1 MSASFSKSLAL
12 TTPVPCAR
20 SRRIFGRLTRCA
32 KTTFRRFS
40 MMSSGS
46 SVTPGTCESSWSTFS
61 LFTHLGA
68 APWMAA
74 TRARPQATPSVTRVA
89 AALRDAGV
97 IRSRAAFITLAL
109 VRGSARKLQAGEY
122 EVERATDTMGVLR
135 LLETGRVKQHIV
147 LHPEGAT
154 VTELAGELERER
166 IASAAATLRVARDP
180 AFLRGLG
187 IPGPSVEAY
196 LFPDTDPFVR
206 GMTPEEILT
215 RMVQRLRAKL
225 TPDTLARARERG
237 LDLHGLL
244 TLASIIE
251 REAVARDEMRLLS
264 AVFWNRLKLDMPLQ
278 ADPTVQYALDKE
290 RRALTRT
297 DLLVD
302 HPFNTYRH
310 PGLPPGPIASPGLQA
325 IAAALDPA
333 PVKYLYFVA
342 MDDRRHYFS
351 TTIEQHNA
359 AVARYRLARS
369 R

>member
-1 MSASFSKSLAL
+1 MGLRPLPSAL
-12 TTPVPCAR
+12 T
-20 SRRIFGRLTRCA
+20 
-32 KTTFRRFS
+32 
-40 MMSSGS
+40 
-46 SVTPGTCESSWSTFS
+46 
-61 LFTHLGA
+61 LGA
-68 APWMAA
+68 AVLA
-74 TRARPQATPSVTRVA
+74 TVLAWEIFTPAPALDAGGVVVEIPAHRGVLGVA

-97 IRSRAAFITLAL
+97 IRSRAAFITLTL

-187 IPGPSVEAY
+187 IPGPSVEGY
-196 LFPDTDPFVR
+196 LFPDTYQFVR

-225 TPDTLARARERG
+225 TPDTLARSRGRG

-251 REAVARDEMRLLS
+251 REAVARDEMRLIS

-359 AVARYRLARS
+359 AVARYRLART

>member
-1 MSASFSKSLAL
+1 MPLCSRGRMCPRRIRTVRWSWAAFFFS
-12 TTPVPCAR
+12 
-20 SRRIFGRLTRCA
+20 SRRRHTRS
-32 KTTFRRFS
+32 KRDW
-40 MMSSGS
+40 SSDVCS
-46 SVTPGTCESSWSTFS
+46 SD
-61 LFTHLGA
+61 LH
-68 APWMAA
+68 
-74 TRARPQATPSVTRVA
+74 VA
-89 AALRDAGV
+89 
-97 IRSRAAFITLAL
+97 
-109 VRGSARKLQAGEY
+109 
-122 EVERATDTMGVLR
+122 
-135 LLETGRVKQHIV
+135 H
-147 LHPEGAT
+147 
-154 VTELAGELERER
+154 
-166 IASAAATLRVARDP
+166 DP

-187 IPGPSVEAY
+187 IPGPSVEGY
-196 LFPDTDPFVR
+196 LFPDTFQLVR

-225 TPDTLARARERG
+225 TPDTLARSRGRG

-251 REAVARDEMRLLS
+251 REAVARDEMRLIS
-264 AVFWNRLKLDMPLQ
+264 AVFWNRLTLDTPLQ

-359 AVARYRLARS
+359 AVARYRLARN